1 MSHFVNVI
9 LPLPLEKQ
17 FTYFI
22 TEDQKKALQPGMRV
36 AVPFGKT
43 KVYTGVAVEIHRE
56 KPMVYQ
62 AKPLE
67 QILDKEPTV
76 TEKQLKFWIW
86 AADYYMCALGQVM
99 KAALPS
105 ALLLESETV
114 VELNEEG
121 KTNTD
126 NLTDEEYLVFEALQ
140 NKSLLKIH
148 EVMDILDKKNI
159 LPILNSLVEKDAVIV
174 NQELNKKYTP
184 KLIKYVRFRVKQKEQ
199 DLNALME
206 ELTAAPKQKELVLA
220 YYSLNAKTKK
230 PIESKQL
237 IKEANT
243 SRSVYKGLLK
253 KGVFEEYSI
262 KVDRVNYAGNEE
274 GYELNLSDEQQTAF
288 DEIQASFQKEKPVLL
303 HGITSSGKTE
313 IYLRLMEDAVKNDRQ
328 VLFLLPEIA
337 LTTQLIQRL
346 QDYFGQEVLIYHS
359 KYSLNER
366 VEVYEHIKNQ
376 TKGRIIVG
384 TRSAILLPYQNL
396 GVIIVDESH
405 ETSYKQFDPAPRYH
419 ARDLAVV
426 LSHFHNSKLI
436 LGSATPS
443 LESYF
448 NTRND
453 KYDLVSLDKRYGN
466 VLPPEINLVDLKDKH
481 KRKKMTGHFSD
492 DLIKQIEVTLKE
504 GKQVILF
511 QNRRG
516 FSPILECH
524 TCGHSPQCPN
534 CDVSLTYHKRNN
546 SLRCHYCGYKI
557 AMQYQCMAC
566 GSAELTTKG
575 FGTEQI
581 QNEAQEIFENHTI
594 KRMDRDTTRGKYG
607 YEKIINAFEQQQ
619 IDILIGTQMVTKG
632 LDFRNVDL
640 VGVLNADSLLNFP
653 DFRAHE
659 RCFQLLVQVAG
670 RAGRTK
676 KQGQVLIQTYNP
688 GHRILQQVT
697 QNDYEPMFKEQLY
710 DRRNF
715 NYPPFY
721 RLIKITMRSR
731 DFNKVNE
738 SSEWMATALRKG
750 LGKNILG
757 PEFPA
762 VARIRNQ
769 YNKNIMVK
777 IEPEQSISKTKT
789 YLKRVVKSFQ
799 AVGSF
804 RSVRIILNVD
814 PY

>member
-1 MSHFVNVI
+1 MAHFVNVM

-17 FTYFI
+17 FTYYI
-22 TEDQKKALQPGMRV
+22 TDAQRQELQPGMRV
-36 AVPFGKT
+36 AVPFGKS
-43 KVYTGVAVEIHRE
+43 KVYTGLAVKIHTDR
-56 KPMVYQ
+56 PQVYDP
-62 AKPLE
+62 KPLE
-67 QILDKEPTV
+67 QILEDEPTV
-76 TEKQLKFWIW
+76 NSTQLKFWHW
-86 AADYYMCALGQVM
+86 AAEYYMCAVGQIM

-121 KTNTD
+121 STNTD
-126 NLTDEEYLVFEALQ
+126 DLTDDEYLVFEALQ
-140 NKSLLKIH
+140 NQTLLKIH
-148 EVMDILDKKNI
+148 EVMDILGKKTI

-174 NQELNKKYTP
+174 NQELSKKYKP
-184 KLIKYVRFRVKQKEQ
+184 KLIKYVRFGAKRKDQ

-206 ELTAAPKQKELVLA
+206 QLKSAPKQKELVLA

-230 PIESKQL
+230 PIQGKDL

-243 SRSVYKGLLK
+243 SRSVYKALLDK
-253 KGVFEEYSI
+253 EVFEEYSI
-262 KVDRVNYAGNEE
+262 EVDRVNYDGSEE
-274 GYELNLSDEQQTAF
+274 GYALRLSEEQFAAF
-288 DEIQASFQKEKPVLL
+288 EQINTSFENEKPVLL

-313 IYLRLMEDAVKNDRQ
+313 IYLRLMEEAVDRGEQ

-337 LTTQLIQRL
+337 LTTQLISRL

-359 KYSLNER
+359 KYSMNER
-366 VEVYEHIKNQ
+366 VEVYEHVQHK
-376 TKGRIIVG
+376 TKGRIVVG
-384 TRSAILLPYQNL
+384 TRSSIFLPFQNL
-396 GVIIVDESH
+396 DLIIVDESH

-426 LSHFHNSKLI
+426 LSHFHKSRLI
-436 LGSATPS
+436 FGSATPS

-448 NTRND
+448 NTQNH
-453 KYDLVSLDKRYGN
+453 KYDLVELNKRYGN
-466 VLPPEINLVDLKDKH
+466 VVPPEINLVDLKDKF

-492 DLIKQIEVTLKE
+492 DLIKNIDDTLKE

-524 TCGHSPQCPN
+524 ICGHSPQCPN
-534 CDVSLTYHKRNN
+534 CDVSLTYHKHNN

-566 GSAELTTKG
+566 GSTELTTKG

-581 QNEAQEIFENHTI
+581 QSEAREIFENYTI

-607 YEKIINAFEQQQ
+607 YEKIINAFEQQE

-640 VGVLNADSLLNFP
+640 VGVMNADSLLNFP

-676 KQGQVLIQTYNP
+676 KQGQVLIQSYNP
-688 GHRILQQVT
+688 DHRILQQVT
-697 QNDYEPMFKEQLY
+697 QNDYRHMFKEQLY
-710 DRRNF
+710 DRQNF

-731 DFNKVNE
+731 DYNKVNE
-738 SSEWMATALRKG
+738 SSEWMAAALRKA

-769 YNKNIMVK
+769 YHKNIMVK
-777 IEPEQSISKTKT
+777 IEPKQSLGK
-789 YLKRVVKSFQ
+789 VKKFIHRTVISFQ

-804 RSVRIILNVD
+804 RSIRIIINVD

>member
-1 MSHFVNVI
+1 
-9 LPLPLEKQ
+9 
-17 FTYFI
+17 
-22 TEDQKKALQPGMRV
+22 
-36 AVPFGKT
+36 
-43 KVYTGVAVEIHRE
+43 
-56 KPMVYQ
+56 
-62 AKPLE
+62 
-67 QILDKEPTV
+67 
-76 TEKQLKFWIW
+76 
-86 AADYYMCALGQVM
+86 
-99 KAALPS
+99 
-105 ALLLESETV
+105 
-114 VELNEEG
+114 
-121 KTNTD
+121 
-126 NLTDEEYLVFEALQ
+126 
-140 NKSLLKIH
+140 
-148 EVMDILDKKNI
+148 
-159 LPILNSLVEKDAVIV
+159 
-174 NQELNKKYTP
+174 
-184 KLIKYVRFRVKQKEQ
+184 
-199 DLNALME
+199 
-206 ELTAAPKQKELVLA
+206 
-220 YYSLNAKTKK
+220 
-230 PIESKQL
+230 
-237 IKEANT
+237 
-243 SRSVYKGLLK
+243 
-253 KGVFEEYSI
+253 
-262 KVDRVNYAGNEE
+262 
-274 GYELNLSDEQQTAF
+274 
-288 DEIQASFQKEKPVLL
+288 
-303 HGITSSGKTE
+303 
-313 IYLRLMEDAVKNDRQ
+313 
-328 VLFLLPEIA
+328 LFLLPEIA